1 MESEKELLD
10 DIFRGSRDAMHR
22 LYERYVGHAMAVALR
37 YVPLREDA
45 EDVVQD
51 SFIKVF
57 AAIPNFQFR
66 GEGSLKGVYAF
77 WGKTAFS
84 VKSAT
89 TPLFVEK
96 CLYRLSI
103 NGGKC

>member
-37 YVPLREDA
+37 YAPLREDA

-57 AAIPNFQFR
+57 AAIPNFQYR
-66 GEGSLKGVYAF
+66 GEGSLKGWLLRIVA
-77 WGKTAFS
+77 
-84 VKSAT
+84 
-89 TPLFVEK
+89 
-96 CLYRLSI
+96 
-103 NGGKC
+103 N

>member
-57 AAIPNFQFR
+57 AAIPNFQYR
-66 GEGSLKGVYAF
+66 GEGSLKG
-77 WGKTAFS
+77 WLLLMK
-84 VKSAT
+84 
-89 TPLFVEK
+89 
-96 CLYRLSI
+96 RLLVFGRKVNLRWWKNFRMSLWKR
-103 NGGKC
+103 NRL

>member
-51 SFIKVF
+51 SFIKVLLR
-57 AAIPNFQFR
+57 FR
-66 GEGSLKGVYAF
+66 ISSIEVKGH
-77 WGKTAFS
+77 
-84 VKSAT
+84 
-89 TPLFVEK
+89 
-96 CLYRLSI
+96 
-103 NGGKC
+103 

>member
-1 MESEKELLD
+1 MD

-37 YVPLREDA
+37 YAPLREDA

-57 AAIPNFQFR
+57 AAIPRIFR
-66 GEGSLKGVYAF
+66 FFLLLSQLRRARNCC
-77 WGKTAFS
+77 WH
-84 VKSAT
+84 SA
-89 TPLFVEK
+89 LA
-96 CLYRLSI
+96 CQQLSAW
-103 NGGKC
+103 